1 MMHRKRCKK
10 PKNLAPAKQPADA
23 GLRKIRPLVAGIDV
37 GSEQHFVC
45 APTSDG
51 GTEIRVFG
59 GTTPDLQALLEWLQ
73 EAHVESVAME
83 STGVYWIPLYEL
95 LASHGIE
102 VLLTDTRQFS
112 RVPGRKTDAQDC
124 QWIQSLHSYGLLQGC
139 FRPED
144 VICHLRSLVREKGVL
159 AAEQA
164 DWLRRMQKSLDQMN
178 VRVHR
183 AVSDL
188 NGATGMAML
197 RAIVGGQRLPVGF
210 CAPQLTDPPLDLP
223 LVIANPLRQAVVHL

>member
-1 MMHRKRCKK
+1 
-10 PKNLAPAKQPADA
+10 
-23 GLRKIRPLVAGIDV
+23 
-37 GSEQHFVC
+37 
-45 APTSDG
+45 
-51 GTEIRVFG
+51 VFG

>member
-1 MMHRKRCKK
+1 MKRGKRCKK
-10 PKNLAPAKQPADA
+10 PKDLAQAKQPADA

-73 EAHVESVAME
+73 ESHVESVAME

-102 VLLTDTRQFS
+102 VLLTDTRHFS

-124 QWIQSLHSYGLLQGC
+124 QWI
-139 FRPED
+139 
-144 VICHLRSLVREKGVL
+144 
-159 AAEQA
+159 
-164 DWLRRMQKSLDQMN
+164 
-178 VRVHR
+178 
-183 AVSDL
+183 
-188 NGATGMAML
+188 
-197 RAIVGGQRLPVGF
+197 RLPVGF
-210 CAPQLTDPPLDLP
+210 AYRSAARFPAGNRQSAPSSCRTSLTPAL
-223 LVIANPLRQAVVHL
+223 N